1 MSGAKEGKKLQKYTW
16 AACVGAIMYF
26 LRFLCRTIQPT
37 LSILR
42 TM

>member
-26 LRFLCRTIQPT
+26 FTIS
-37 LSILR
+37 L
-42 TM
+42 